1 MHPFSKGMVA
11 PTGFYCTPKLS
22 DLAIQ
27 KAGFYNPCFGLMGDR
42 DFVSNIE
49 KSPATHYYSRANL
62 KWALFDQVIFR
73 AELADV
79 FDFKSLKIITE
90 VNNTKLADEEGKPNA
105 TRFSDHFPIQF
116 SLNLNHENQL

>member
-27 KAGFYNPCFGLMGDR
+27 KAGFYNPCFGLMGDQ